1 MIFKYTK
8 VKRKIKSTNIYM
20 DDEYMCNVECYSTT
34 PEGFKDNVYTVE

>member
-20 DDEYMCNVECYSTT
+20 DDEYMCNVKCYSTT